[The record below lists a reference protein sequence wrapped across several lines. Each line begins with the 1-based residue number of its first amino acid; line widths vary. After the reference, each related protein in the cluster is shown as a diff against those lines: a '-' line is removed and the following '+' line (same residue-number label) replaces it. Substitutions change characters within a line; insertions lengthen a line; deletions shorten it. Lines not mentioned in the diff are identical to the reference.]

1 MKKRLAG
8 RYKKGKKG
16 SVINKFG
23 VEVSKYSYNRF
34 KELNKQVERKRQ
46 KLLRKGGKV
55 YGEDYK
61 NYFGKQ
67 TRSLH
72 AFETIEEFR
81 NQMKKLRRISSP
93 SYEYNRKL
101 ELLKNYKKKAKET
114 FSSTENYRLLK
125 SSLDKL
131 TIDEFID
138 AYQNDQIEAIE
149 GFYETTNKYL
159 SEYEQKQA
167 IEKVQ
172 KIINIL
178 GK

>member
-16 SVINKFG
+16 SRINKYG
-23 VEVSKYSYNRF
+23 VEVSKYSFNRF

-46 KLLRKGGKV
+46 KLLRKGRKV

-67 TRSLH
+67 SRSLH
-72 AFETIEEFR
+72 AFETIEDFR
-81 NQMKKLRRISSP
+81 NQMKKLRRFSSP
-93 SYEYNRKL
+93 TYEFNRKVD
-101 ELLKNYKKKAKET
+101 LLKNYKKKARET
-114 FSSTENYRLLK
+114 FSSAENYKQLK

-131 TIDEFID
+131 TMDEFIE
-138 AYQNDQIEAIE
+138 AYQNERLESIE
-149 GFYETTNKYL
+149 GFYQTTNKYL

-167 IEKVQ
+167 IDRVNKL
-172 KIINIL
+172 INIL

>member
-23 VEVSKYSYNRF
+23 VEVSKYSYNKF

-46 KLLRKGGKV
+46 KLLRKGEKV

-72 AFETIEEFR
+72 AFESIEDFR
-81 NQMKKLRRISSP
+81 NQMKKLQRFSSP
-93 SYEYNRKL
+93 SYEFSRKSD
-101 ELLKNYKKKAKET
+101 LLKNYKKKARET
-114 FSSTENYRLLK
+114 FSSAENYKKLK

-131 TIDEFID
+131 SIDEFIE
-138 AYQNDQIEAIE
+138 AYQNEQLEAIE

-167 IEKVQ
+167 IDKVQ